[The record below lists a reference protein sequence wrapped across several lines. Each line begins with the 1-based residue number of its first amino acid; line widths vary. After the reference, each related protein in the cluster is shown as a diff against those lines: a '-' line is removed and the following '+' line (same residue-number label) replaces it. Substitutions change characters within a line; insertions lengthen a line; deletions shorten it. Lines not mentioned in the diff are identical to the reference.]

1 MTQIP
6 TRTLRD
12 GHTMPQL
19 GFGVWQVPPD
29 EVVAPVATA
38 LAAGYRL
45 IDTAAAY
52 RNEKGVGRAIAESG
66 VPRDE
71 LFVTTKLW
79 NPDHGYDKTHS
90 AFDDSLGRLGLDWLD
105 LYLIHWP
112 VPSAGLYVEAWKA
125 MIDLVGSGRVRSIG
139 VSNFNPVHVQRLI
152 DETGVVPVVNQ
163 VELHPGFAQ
172 PEVRAFDAAHDI
184 VTEAWSPLGQGRGL
198 LDDPVLGAIGR
209 GPRAHAGAGG
219 AALEPAVGQR
229 GDPQVGDPRTH
240 PGQPGG
246 LRLRAGRRRD
256 GPAGGHARTP
266 PGTRPRH
273 LRDALTP
280 FIPATQRGPGP
291 IW

>member
-6 TRTLRD
+6 TLTLRD
-12 GHTMPQL
+12 GRTMPQL

-45 IDTAAAY
+45 LDTAAAY

-66 VPRDE
+66 VPRED

-90 AFDDSLGRLGLDWLD
+90 AFEDSLGRLGLDWLD

-125 MIDLVGSGRVRSIG
+125 MIDLVESGRVRSIG
-139 VSNFNPVHVQRLI
+139 VSNFNPAHVQRLI

-198 LDDPVLGAIGR
+198 LADPVLGAVAEAHGR
-209 GPRAHAGAGG
+209 TPAQVALRWNLQLGNVVIPKSVTPDRIRANLEIFDFELDEGEVERL
-219 AALEPAVGQR
+219 AALP
-229 GDPQVGDPRTH
+229 
-240 PGQPGG
+240 
-246 LRLRAGRRRD
+246 GRRL
-256 GPAGGHARTP
+256 GPDPDTFVMP
-266 PGTRPRH
+266 
-273 LRDALTP
+273 
-280 FIPATQRGPGP
+280 
-291 IW
+291 

>member
-1 MTQIP
+1 MSEIP
-6 TRTLRD
+6 ALTLRD
-12 GHTMPQL
+12 GHSMPQL

-66 VPRDE
+66 IPRDE

-90 AFDDSLGRLGLDWLD
+90 AFEDSLGRLGLDWLD

-125 MIDLVGSGRVRSIG
+125 MIDLVDRGLVRSIG
-139 VSNFNPVHVQRLI
+139 VSNFNPAHVQRLI

-198 LDDPVLGAIGR
+198 LDDPVLGAVAQAHGR
-209 GPRAHAGAGG
+209 TPAQVALRWNLQLGNVVIPKSVTPARIRANLEVFDFELDDDDMARV
-219 AALEPAVGQR
+219 AALP
-229 GDPQVGDPRTH
+229 
-240 PGQPGG
+240 
-246 LRLRAGRRRD
+246 GRRL
-256 GPAGGHARTP
+256 GPDPDTFVMP
-266 PGTRPRH
+266 
-273 LRDALTP
+273 
-280 FIPATQRGPGP
+280 
-291 IW
+291 